1 MPVPPADSP
10 LVAEFRPS
18 PNHEPRAAAAGGRP
32 DILLLHYTGMAST
45 AEALA
50 LLCDPDAKVSCHYL
64 VREDG
69 TVVQMVA
76 EARRAWHAGVSC
88 WAGDTDVNSRSIG
101 IEVANPGH
109 DFGCPPFPPVQIE
122 AVTALCRDILARHR
136 IPADRVLAHSDVAP
150 DRKRDPGEI
159 FPWDIL
165 AGAGV
170 GLWGPP
176 APLDTSGPA
185 LAPGDAGPA
194 VADLQAGLA
203 ALGYAVPHDGR
214 YDART
219 ALVVIAFQRHF
230 RPARVD
236 GIADASTRATLA
248 RIIEKRDSAFQVD
261 RDRSAG
267 KIAIQ

>member
-1 MPVPPADSP
+1 MPVPSADSP
-10 LVAEFRPS
+10 LVAEIHPS
-18 PNHEPRAAAAGGRP
+18 PSHESRAAGRRGGRP
-32 DILLLHYTGMAST
+32 DILLLHYTGMVST
-45 AEALA
+45 VEALA
-50 LLCDPDAKVSCHYL
+50 RLCDPAAKVSCHYL

-88 WAGDTDVNSRSIG
+88 WAGDTDVNSRAIG
-101 IEVANPGH
+101 IEIANAGH

-159 FPWDIL
+159 FPWDAL

-176 APLDTSGPA
+176 APLDTPGPA
-185 LAPGDAGPA
+185 LAPGDEGQA
-194 VADLQAGLA
+194 VAALQAGLA
-203 ALGYAVPHDGR
+203 GFGYAVPRDGA
-214 YDART
+214 YGGPT
-219 ALVVIAFQRHF
+219 ALVVAAFQRHF

-236 GIADASTRATLA
+236 GIADASTVATLQ
-248 RIIEKRDSAFQVD
+248 RIIEKKDSLVEPDTD
-261 RDRSAG
+261 RVVG
-267 KIAIQ
+267 